1 MGNFGKVQEW
11 VTSGISAIQ
20 LFHIFFLS
28 STAVATGHFDL
39 TSYPDVN
46 TWFEKVKGEIPN
58 YEKACGKGANEF
70 GGWFKMM
77 KSKK

>member
-1 MGNFGKVQEW
+1 M
-11 VTSGISAIQ
+11 
-20 LFHIFFLS
+20 
-28 STAVATGHFDL
+28 ATGHFDL

-58 YEKACGKGANEF
+58 YEKSCGKGAGEF

>member
-1 MGNFGKVQEW
+1 MYYRR
-11 VTSGISAIQ
+11 SIISY
-20 LFHIFFLS
+20 IFFLC

-58 YEKACGKGANEF
+58 YEKSCGKGAGEF

>member
-1 MGNFGKVQEW
+1 MGRLVETRL
-11 VTSGISAIQ
+11 VLT
-20 LFHIFFLS
+20 LFNIFFLC
-28 STAVATGHFDL
+28 STAVATGHFDW

-46 TWFEKVKGEIPN
+46 TWFEKVKGQIPN
-58 YEKACGKGANEF
+58 YEKSCGKGANEF